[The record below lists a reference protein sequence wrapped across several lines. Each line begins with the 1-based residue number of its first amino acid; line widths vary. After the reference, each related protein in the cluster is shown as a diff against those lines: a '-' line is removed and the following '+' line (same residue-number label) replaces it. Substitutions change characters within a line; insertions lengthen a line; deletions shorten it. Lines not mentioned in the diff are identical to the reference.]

1 MGVNVSEDTAARV
14 AHTVDIHKARQR
26 ITPAL
31 RSAHIGVRHPGHM
44 AKAVKMRL
52 RGKVE
57 IPTPQQLPASGSSS
71 EWGQL
76 GSNKLP
82 LLRTIIGHVDATHM
96 QVVPAPA
103 HRHGNVAT
111 ISSTLDS
118 SLTAN
123 NGQISR
129 PAMLVQAPPH
139 AHRGEEGEVVFL
151 EENVVVPRA
160 PPLGARLVNSSHGG
174 WRPRVAERL
183 RVAAPS
189 GTRELEEGE
198 GRDGGR
204 GAAGPGG
211 EGEAGTAATSGEGE
225 GAGTA
230 AASSAGGWAAE
241 GEGAGTAAA
250 GSEVVGGEAAGG
262 TAGGTGGTTAAAASP
277 HGTPPRTAPA

>member
-1 MGVNVSEDTAARV
+1 MGVNVSENTAARV
-14 AHTVDIHKARQR
+14 AHTIDIHQARQR

-76 GSNKLP
+76 GSNKLT
-82 LLRTIIGHVDATHM
+82 LLRTIIRHVDATHM

-123 NGQISR
+123 NGKR
-129 PAMLVQAPPH
+129 
-139 AHRGEEGEVVFL
+139 
-151 EENVVVPRA
+151 
-160 PPLGARLVNSSHGG
+160 
-174 WRPRVAERL
+174 
-183 RVAAPS
+183 
-189 GTRELEEGE
+189 
-198 GRDGGR
+198 
-204 GAAGPGG
+204 
-211 EGEAGTAATSGEGE
+211 
-225 GAGTA
+225 
-230 AASSAGGWAAE
+230 
-241 GEGAGTAAA
+241 
-250 GSEVVGGEAAGG
+250 
-262 TAGGTGGTTAAAASP
+262 GTGQQI
-277 HGTPPRTAPA
+277 

>member
-14 AHTVDIHKARQR
+14 AHTIDIHQARQR

-31 RSAHIGVRHPGHM
+31 RSAHIGVRHRIRSVTFDLWHPGHM

-52 RGKVE
+52 RGKIE

-82 LLRTIIGHVDATHM
+82 LLRTIIRHVDATHM

-123 NGQISR
+123 NGK
-129 PAMLVQAPPH
+129 
-139 AHRGEEGEVVFL
+139 
-151 EENVVVPRA
+151 
-160 PPLGARLVNSSHGG
+160 GG
-174 WRPRVAERL
+174 I
-183 RVAAPS
+183 
-189 GTRELEEGE
+189 G
-198 GRDGGR
+198 
-204 GAAGPGG
+204 
-211 EGEAGTAATSGEGE
+211 
-225 GAGTA
+225 
-230 AASSAGGWAAE
+230 
-241 GEGAGTAAA
+241 
-250 GSEVVGGEAAGG
+250 
-262 TAGGTGGTTAAAASP
+262 
-277 HGTPPRTAPA
+277 